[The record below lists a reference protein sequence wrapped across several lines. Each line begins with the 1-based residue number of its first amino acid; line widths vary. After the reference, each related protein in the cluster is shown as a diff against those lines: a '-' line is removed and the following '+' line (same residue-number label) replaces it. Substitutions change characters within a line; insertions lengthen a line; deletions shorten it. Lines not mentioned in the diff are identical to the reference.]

1 MYIDIHAGE
10 PRASLHEYMEYVRG
24 TKMGQKVNYEV
35 NEKGVA
41 TLTIS
46 NPPMNALDE
55 LTMLELEFSMHQ
67 IEVDE
72 RVKVI
77 IITAAGPTFVV
88 GADVNKVQKVDTAE
102 EGERLSGRAHEITRL
117 IENSR
122 KPVIAAINGA
132 ALGGGTELALACHM
146 RIASE
151 GAQMGL
157 PEVALGI
164 MPAFGGVVRMTRLL
178 GTARALEY
186 MLTAKFIGMEEAA
199 RVGLVNK
206 VVPQDKLMEEA
217 MKLAKDISY
226 KGQLAVA
233 TILEAVMQGVELS
246 KEDALMQERK
256 LFGRLAES
264 EDKKEGITAFL
275 EKRKPN
281 FKGR

>member
-1 MYIDIHAGE
+1 
-10 PRASLHEYMEYVRG
+10 
-24 TKMGQKVNYEV
+24 MGQKVNYEV